1 MRTRLI
7 TGIAASMLLA
17 MAVAVAGLSTP
28 ARGQPAGNMA
38 IDWNALASTASMA
51 PQPQGAGQ
59 PPHAAV
65 LSLAM
70 VQGAVY
76 DAVNAIDGGHQP
88 YLVAPP
94 VDPGAS
100 KEAAAATAAFC
111 VLAGASVADPTVPC
125 ELPGLFPGQFSALKP
140 VYDASLASVPGG
152 PAKDG
157 GIAAGEAAAQAM
169 LTARTND
176 GRFGPFTFPEG
187 FDPGE
192 WRLAPPQGPTGIVA
206 KDPAPWVGF
215 VKPFLVPNVEM
226 LRTDGPNALTS
237 AAYTDD
243 FNEVKELGSLTSTK
257 RTADETAAAIFWQD
271 SGPAIWNRVYRS
283 LAGRGLDIA
292 DSARLFATTN
302 LAAADGSIGCW
313 NDKAYWSFWRPITAI
328 REATSDGNPATE
340 ADPNW
345 LPLFDPSVPV
355 SGAPL
360 VTPGFP
366 DHPAGHT
373 CVSGA
378 TVHALQAFFGTDKV
392 SFTATSNKCS
402 PAPCPT
408 RSFDR
413 FSDALKEIID
423 ARVWGGIHFRTA
435 DVQGAVLG
443 RKVARYLREHYFQP
457 VDPPAAART
466 DPTRQRAAALRK
478 CKRKF
483 PGKAKAKKRKKCI
496 KKAKKLPV

>member
-1 MRTRLI
+1 MTQPIRTARLAA
-7 TGIAASMLLA
+7 IALLV
-17 MAVAVAGLSTP
+17 VAVAGLSAS
-28 ARGQPAGNMA
+28 ARGEPTGNMA
-38 IDWNALASTASMA
+38 IDWNAVASTAIMA
-51 PQPQGAGQ
+51 APPQGAGQ
-59 PPHAAV
+59 APHAAP

-70 VQGAVY
+70 VEGAVY
-76 DAVNAIDGGHQP
+76 DAVNAIDGGHQA

-94 VDPGAS
+94 ATSGDS
-100 KEAAAATAAFC
+100 KEAAAATAAFR
-111 VLAGASVADPTVPC
+111 VLVGFP
-125 ELPGLFPGQFSALKP
+125 ELPGLFPTQLSTLQP
-140 VYDASLASVPGG
+140 LYDASLASVP
-152 PAKDG
+152 DG
-157 GIAAGEAAAQAM
+157 APKARGIAVGEAAARAM
-169 LTARTND
+169 LTARTHD
-176 GRFGPFTFPEG
+176 GRFGTFKFGEG

-206 KDPAPWVGF
+206 RDPAPWVGF
-215 VKPFLVPNVEM
+215 VTPFLVPNVEM
-226 LRTDGPNALTS
+226 LRSDGPNPLTS
-237 AAYTDD
+237 AAYAED
-243 FNEVKELGSLTSTK
+243 FNEIKELGSLTSTK

-283 LAGRGLDIA
+283 LATSHGLDIV
-292 DSARLFATTN
+292 DSARLFAMTN

-313 NDKAYWSFWRPITAI
+313 DDKAYWSFWRPITAI
-328 REATSDGNPATE
+328 REAASDGNPATQA

-355 SGAPL
+355 SGPPL

-373 CVSGA
+373 CISGA
-378 TVHALQAFFGTDKV
+378 TVHALQAFFRTDKV
-392 SFTATSNKCS
+392 PFTAVSNKCS

-443 RKVARYLREHYFQP
+443 KKVVHYMVKHYFQP
-457 VDPPAAART
+457 T
-466 DPTRQRAAALRK
+466 D
-478 CKRKF
+478 
-483 PGKAKAKKRKKCI
+483 
-496 KKAKKLPV
+496 